1 MFVRPKKVKGNT
13 YYQLVRSFREDG
25 KVKQQFLCHLG
36 RYKSLEAA
44 IATER
49 ELAEKHERA
58 AATHSEIAQDA
69 KDLCLEEYAEEIEEM
84 GGDFPSRRQ
93 AYLRWRTIPGG
104 QAYLRWRTIS
114 GGHAWQDANALA
126 SLIDAH
132 HYHRNIVRQEEK
144 RAAAHRTRLN
154 KFLECKRKYF

>member
-1 MFVRPKKVKGNT
+1 VFVRRKKVKGNT
-13 YYQLVRSFREDG
+13 YYQLVRNYREDG
-25 KVKQQFLCHLG
+25 KHKQQFLCHLG

-49 ELAEKHERA
+49 ELAEQNERA
-58 AATHSEIAQDA
+58 SATHSELAQYA
-69 KDLCLEEYAEEIEEM
+69 KELCLEEYAEEIEEM

-104 QAYLRWRTIS
+104 
-114 GGHAWQDANALA
+114 HAWQDADELA
-126 SLIDAH
+126 SLIDEH
-132 HYHRNIVRQEEK
+132 LYHRNIVRQEEK